1 MKLLIGGEKTEA
13 MSGATFENRNP
24 YNNELVCTVP
34 KADARDFERAA
45 ELAHQAQPA
54 WAKTPI
60 YLRSRILEKFV
71 SLVRRDFEKIVD
83 VICREGGKVIT
94 EARAE
99 LDTLC
104 VVFTYYI
111 QAANHLLGNTVPID
125 SEART
130 VGDVIFT
137 IREPI
142 GTFVSITPYNFP
154 VELYAHKV
162 APCLITGNAVLIKPA
177 SDTPLSAYLL
187 TELLWEAG
195 VPGGVAQ
202 LVTGSGAVM
211 GEWLKKTCLVD
222 GVGFT
227 GSTAVGK
234 TLMEGGGAHLQ
245 HVFLEL
251 GGNDPY
257 VVFDSA
263 DMDVAVSQAIGG
275 RTWNAGQTCCAN
287 KRFLVQNNIRQAF
300 TERLVQGLREVK
312 MGDPMQEDTVV
323 GPLINEQQAKEVIS
337 QIERTVAQGA
347 RCILGGT
354 RDGAFVSPTV
364 LVDVTPDMDVAKDME
379 IFGPVFPII
388 GFDTFEQAVEIAN
401 QTSYGLASGVITQDI
416 NTAMKFAKAVQAGTC
431 VVNSSGN
438 YRSAH
443 QPFGGYKDTGIGR
456 EGTMH
461 TLYEVT
467 QEKTIVLKNVLAD

>member
-1 MKLLIGGEKTEA
+1 MKMLIGGQRTDA
-13 MSGATFENRNP
+13 ASGAVFENKNP
-24 YNNELVCTVP
+24 YTGEIICTVP
-34 KADARDFERAA
+34 AGEQADFERAA
-45 ELAHQAQPA
+45 VIARKAQPE

-60 YLRSRILEKFV
+60 YIRSQIIKKFIE
-71 SLVRRDFEKIVD
+71 LVRRDFDKIAGTV
-83 VICREGGKVIT
+83 CAEGGKAIT

-104 VVFTYYI
+104 VVFESFT
-111 QAANHLLGNTVPID
+111 QAANHLLGSSVPVD

-130 VGDVIFT
+130 VGDMIFT

-142 GTFVSITPYNFP
+142 GTFVTITPYNFP

-162 APCLITGNAVLIKPA
+162 APALITGNAVIIKPA

-202 LVTGSGAVM
+202 LITGSGSSV
-211 GEWLKKTCLVD
+211 GKWLAQTNLVD
-222 GVGFT
+222 GVSFT

-234 TLMEGGGAHLQ
+234 KLMEGGAAHLQ

-263 DMDVAVSQAIGG
+263 DMEVAVSQAIGG

-287 KRFLVQNNIRQAF
+287 KRFIIQNSIKEEF
-300 TERLVQGLREVK
+300 TQKLIAGLKKVK
-312 MGDPMQEDTVV
+312 VGNPAEADTTV
-323 GPLINEQQAKEVIS
+323 GPLVSEKQAKHVMELIDTC
-337 QIERTVAQGA
+337 IAQGA
-347 RCILGGT
+347 KCALGNK
-354 RDGAFVSPTV
+354 REGAFVYPTV
-364 LVDVTPDMDVAKDME
+364 LTDVTPEMDVAKDME

-388 GFDTFEQAVEIAN
+388 GFDTFEEAVAIAN

-438 YRSAH
+438 YRSVH

>member
-1 MKLLIGGEKTEA
+1 MKMLIGGERIDAKNGT
-13 MSGATFENRNP
+13 TFENRNP
-24 YNNELVCTVP
+24 FNGTLICTVP
-34 KADARDFERAA
+34 NGKEEDFESAA
-45 ELAHQAQPA
+45 VIAKAAQKE

-60 YLRSRILEKFV
+60 YIRARILTNFV
-71 SLVRRDFEKIVD
+71 GLVRRDFDKIVD
-83 VICREGGKVIT
+83 VVVAEGGKAIT

-104 VVFTYYI
+104 VVFESFV
-111 QAANHLLGNTVPID
+111 QAASQMLGNSVPVD

-130 VGDVIFT
+130 VGDMIFT

-142 GTFVSITPYNFP
+142 GTFVTITPFNFP

-162 APCLITGNAVLIKPA
+162 APALVTGNAVIIKPA
-177 SDTPLSAYLL
+177 SDTPLSAYML

-202 LVTGSGAVM
+202 LVTGSGSAIGKWL
-211 GEWLKKTCLVD
+211 GETSLVD
-222 GVGFT
+222 GVTFT
-227 GSTAVGK
+227 GSTEVGK
-234 TLMEGGGAHLQ
+234 KLMLGGAAHLQ

-287 KRFLVQNNIRQAF
+287 KRFIIQNSIKEEF
-300 TERLVQGLREVK
+300 TRRLVEGLKACKVGNPAE
-312 MGDPMQEDTVV
+312 DDTVV
-323 GPLINEQQAKEVIS
+323 GPLVSEKNAQRVIDQINA
-337 QIERTVAQGA
+337 TVAEGA
-347 RCILGGT
+347 KCVLGGKRCGT
-354 RDGAFVSPTV
+354 VVEPTV
-364 LVDVTPDMDVAKDME
+364 LTGVTPDMAVAKDME

-388 GFDTFEQAVEIAN
+388 GFDTFDEAVAIAN
-401 QTSYGLASGVITQDI
+401 QTSYGLASGVITNDI
-416 NTAMKFAKAVQAGTC
+416 NTAMKFAKAVEAGTC

-438 YRSAH
+438 YRSVH
-443 QPFGGYKDTGIGR
+443 QPFGGIKATGIGR
-456 EGTMH
+456 EGTIQ
-461 TLYEVT
+461 TLYEMT
-467 QEKTIVLKNVLAD
+467 QEKSIVLKNVLA